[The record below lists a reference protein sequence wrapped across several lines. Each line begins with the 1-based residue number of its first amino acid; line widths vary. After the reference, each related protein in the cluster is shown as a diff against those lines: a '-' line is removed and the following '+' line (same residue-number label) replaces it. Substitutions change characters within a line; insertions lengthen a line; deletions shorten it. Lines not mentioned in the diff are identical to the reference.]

1 MARLSVI
8 AVATVLLVVACDKVP
23 LLSPTGSTI
32 SLSIDKNILPVNGV
46 ATVTAVVTES
56 AGTPVHNG
64 TTVTFQTSLGRVEPA
79 EAQTSNG
86 KAVVTYHAGSVS
98 GAAAIHAFSGSARTG
113 SGNSSAGGVSV
124 LVGSA
129 AAGSV
134 SVNVVPST
142 VPQNG
147 GTVTVSARVLDTANN
162 PLPNVAVSFAVDQGT
177 LSSSTAVS
185 DANGIAQTTLT
196 TNRVTK
202 VTARV
207 GGATPAE
214 FSITVVTA
222 PTVTIAAAGST
233 YVVGVPVAFTV
244 TPSAVATAN
253 PIQSVVVDFGDGTS
267 QTLNGITG
275 PFGLTHTYDRA
286 NGYTVTAT
294 ATDINGQRGVSS
306 IAIVVSRLL
315 PTVTLTT
322 NPASGI
328 NVGEQVAFT
337 IAAAPATGGPPL
349 SAVQATIDGVV
360 VFSSSAG
367 GTFVRSFGAAGTYVV
382 EVTAT
387 DTAGSTGRTST
398 AIVVS
403 P

>member
-32 SLSIDKNILPVNGV
+32 SLSIDKSILPVNGE

-56 AGTPVHNG
+56 SGTAVHNG
-64 TTVTFQTSLGRVEPA
+64 TTVTFQTSLGRMEPA

-86 KAVVTYHAGSVS
+86 KAVATYHAGDRS
-98 GAAAIHAFSGSARTG
+98 GTATIQAFSGSARTG

-162 PLPNVAVSFAVDQGT
+162 PLPNVAVSFSVDQGT
-177 LSSSTAVS
+177 LSSSTAIS
-185 DANGIAQTTLT
+185 DADGIAQTTLS
-196 TNRVTK
+196 TNRLTV

-207 GGATPAE
+207 GGATPAP
-214 FSITVVTA
+214 FTIGVVTA
-222 PTVTIAAAGST
+222 PTVTIAAVGST
-233 YVVGVPVAFTV
+233 FVVGVPVAFTV
-244 TPSAVATAN
+244 TPSAAATAN

-275 PFGLTHTYDRA
+275 PFGSTHTYDRA

-306 IAIVVSRLL
+306 IAIVVTRLL
-315 PTVTLTT
+315 PTAT
-322 NPASGI
+322 
-328 NVGEQVAFT
+328 VAQSPTSPIALQNIVFT
-337 IAAAPATGGPPL
+337 ITAAPATGGPPL
-349 SAVQATIDGVV
+349 ASVVATADGIQ
-360 VFSSSAG
+360 VFSGSSSG
-367 GTFVRSFGAAGTYVV
+367 SFIRAFPSGAHVI
-382 EVTAT
+382 EVTVT
-387 DTAGSTGRTST
+387 DTAGSVGRAVHAFS
-398 AIVVS
+398 V